1 MYMNFK
7 NYLLT
12 LVALCWATG
21 VLADVSGRP
30 APTPGP
36 GVRYATDA
44 YPGFDST
51 DSFLKPEKKEP
62 KWFHFWNG
70 PKKDNAP
77 DQLAYCIT
85 LIKERSFEK
94 AAKELDALVRDWPVT
109 EEAIKAQKALADIY
123 LKYTYEYEKAVKEY
137 VYLLDF
143 YSFDHDY
150 KLSAKRAYEAVE
162 RMREEGKTLVFF
174 RFANTVDVRR
184 AYEAVVLRS
193 PGADFV
199 PDALLTI
206 AGLREDEEQ
215 YELALSVYENLRN
228 LYPESAQ
235 SKEAIARE
243 ARVRMKLIET
253 YEYNR
258 ARQRDTI
265 DYLKQQM
272 SNSELSQEVREEIID
287 FLNKSSELNERE
299 AYLAAKFYDKPSR
312 TRRSAINAYEVFL
325 RKYPASKYAGEVL
338 DRLHELE
345 RLNNLK
351 ENQNETH

>member
-7 NYLLT
+7 NYLLVLT
-12 LVALCWATG
+12 VLLASVT
-21 VLADVSGRP
+21 LADVSGHP
-30 APTPGP
+30 SPTPGP
-36 GVRYATDA
+36 GIRYATDA
-44 YPGFDST
+44 YPGFDSI
-51 DSFLKPEKKEP
+51 DSFVKPEKKEP

-70 PKKDNAP
+70 PKMDNAV
-77 DQLAYCIT
+77 DQLAYCVS
-85 LIKERSFEK
+85 LIKDRKFDK

-123 LKYTYEYEKAVKEY
+123 LKYTFDYEKAVKEY

-150 KLSAKRAYEAVE
+150 KLSAKRAYEAAE
-162 RMREEGKTLVFF
+162 CMREEGKTIIFF

-184 AYEAVVLRS
+184 SYEAIVLRS

-199 PDALLTI
+199 PEALLTI
-206 AGLREDEEQ
+206 AQLREDDEQ

-228 LYPESAQ
+228 LHPETLQA
-235 SKEAIARE
+235 KEAIARE
-243 ARVRMKLIET
+243 ARVRMKLLEM

-265 DYLKQQM
+265 DFLKQQI
-272 SNSELSQEVREEIID
+272 SNPALSQEVRDEIIS
-287 FLNKSSELNERE
+287 FLNKSSELNEHE
-299 AYLAAKFYDKPSR
+299 AYLAARFYDKPSR
-312 TRRSAINAYEVFL
+312 TRRSAINAYESFL

-345 RLNNLK
+345 RLNDLK
-351 ENQNETH
+351 ENKDEAH

>member
-7 NYLLT
+7 NYLLAMT
-12 LVALCWATG
+12 ALFATVAF
-21 VLADVSGRP
+21 ADVSGNHS
-30 APTPGP
+30 PTPGP

-44 YPGFDST
+44 YPGFDSI
-51 DSFLKPEKKEP
+51 DSFMKPEKKEP

-70 PKKDNAP
+70 PKKDNAT
-77 DQLAYCIT
+77 DQLAYCVS
-85 LIKERSFEK
+85 LIKERNFDK

-109 EEAIKAQKALADIY
+109 AEAVKAQKALADIY
-123 LKYTYEYEKAVKEY
+123 LKYTFEYEKAVKEF

-150 KLSAKRAYEAVE
+150 KLSAKRAYEAAE

-184 AYEAVVLRS
+184 AYEAIVLRS

-206 AGLREDEEQ
+206 AQLREDDEQ
-215 YELALSVYENLRN
+215 YELAVVVYENLRN
-228 LYPESAQ
+228 LHPTSAQ
-235 SKEAIARE
+235 AKVAIARE
-243 ARVRMKLIET
+243 ARARMKLLSM
-253 YEYNR
+253 YGYNR
-258 ARQRDTI
+258 ARQQDTM
-265 DYLKQQM
+265 DFLKQQL
-272 SNSELSQEVREEIID
+272 SNPVLSDEDRGDIVE
-287 FLNKSSELNERE
+287 FLNKSSELNEQE

-312 TRRSAINAYEVFL
+312 TRRSAINAYESFL

-338 DRLHELE
+338 DRLQELE

-351 ENQNETH
+351 ENQDETH

>member
-7 NYLLT
+7 NYLL
-12 LVALCWATG
+12 ALIVLCLATNA
-21 VLADVSGRP
+21 LADIAGSP
-30 APTPGP
+30 SPTPGP
-36 GVRYATDA
+36 GIRYATDA

-51 DSFLKPEKKEP
+51 DSFVKPEKKEP

-70 PKKDNAP
+70 PKKDNATE
-77 DQLAYCIT
+77 QLAYCAE
-85 LIKERSFEK
+85 LIKTRDFDK
-94 AAKELDALVRDWPVT
+94 AAKELDALVRDWPVS

-123 LKYTYEYEKAVKEY
+123 LKYTFEFEKAVKEY

-150 KLSAKRAYEAVE
+150 KLSAKRAYEAAE
-162 RMREEGKTLVFF
+162 RMREEGKTIVFF

-184 AYEAVVLRS
+184 SYEAIVLRS

-206 AGLREDEEQ
+206 AQLREDDEQ

-228 LYPESAQ
+228 LHPETAQ
-235 SKEAIARE
+235 AKEAVARE
-243 ARVRMKLIET
+243 AKVRMKLLEM

-265 DYLKQQM
+265 DFLKQQM
-272 SNSELSQEVREEIID
+272 SNPGLSQEVRDEIIS
-287 FLNKSSELNERE
+287 FLNKSSELNEQE

-312 TRRSAINAYEVFL
+312 TRRSAINAYEAFL
-325 RKYPASKYAGEVL
+325 RKYPASKYAGEIL

-345 RLNNLK
+345 RLNDLK
-351 ENQNETH
+351 ENKDEAR